1 MKHFVVKIIG
11 GDKIG
16 EGGLYYI
23 AQGRTKWRNSRL
35 TPENSRIPTAGHPK
49 FLIHGLKVS
58 PNLPGDCTI
67 VFRGKIVFMNSSTIV
82 FTK

>member
-35 TPENSRIPTAGHPK
+35 TPENSRLPTWLGCFGCQQAAGHPK
-49 FLIHGLKVS
+49 FLIHGLKIS
-58 PNLPGDCTI
+58 PNQL
-67 VFRGKIVFMNSSTIV
+67 
-82 FTK
+82 

>member
-23 AQGRTKWRNSRL
+23 AQGKTKWRNSKL
-35 TPENSRIPTAGHPK
+35 TPENSRLPTWLGCFGYFCISKKSCDILFVVIPVTK
-49 FLIHGLKVS
+49 SEGL
-58 PNLPGDCTI
+58 L
-67 VFRGKIVFMNSSTIV
+67 NSY
-82 FTK
+82 